1 MSLNERVEEALRALD
16 PDSATWPTGEQ
27 VEAIAEAVTAWED
40 ETRPRVAV
48 MRADPFMDPGSRR
61 WIVQI
66 DTTEGTGHVTVYL
79 NDADALWDQDPEV

>member
-27 VEAIAEAVTAWED
+27 VEAIAEAVKAWED

-48 MRADPFMDPGSRR
+48 MRADPDGVDPDR

-79 NDADALWDQDPEV
+79 NDGDALWDQDPEG